1 MTNVTDA
8 QEHGFSDA
16 VRAGGLLFC
25 SGQIGVEADG
35 TIPADPRH
43 QFELAFK
50 ALERV
55 LNAQGCNAADIVDL
69 TSFHVD
75 YPNHMEAFM
84 QEKSR
89 FLGKSCPAWTAIGV
103 ARLGYPQSLVEIKA
117 IARTKDQEA

>member
-8 QEHGFSDA
+8 QEYGFSDA
-16 VRAGGLLFC
+16 VKASGLLFC

-35 TIPADPRH
+35 AIPADPRR

-55 LNAQGCNAADIVDL
+55 LNAQGCKAADIVDL

-75 YPNHMEAFM
+75 YPNHMDIFM
-84 QEKSR
+84 EEKSR
-89 FLGKSCPAWTAIGV
+89 FLGRACPAWTAIGV

-117 IARTKDQEA
+117 IASTRDREA